1 MAKKN
6 NNWKWVLGI
15 GAGFGIGYLWLR
27 KQADLIQF
35 GSVSVPYQAIKS
47 GNLILG
53 LRLPIIN
60 ASSLGARI
68 TGFTGYIL
76 TPSGSVIGTVFMP
89 TTGTVAPYQ
98 QATLGFDATLKIAD
112 IITEAGTQIVTGSFP
127 TNWSD
132 IQKYLKGFRLKG
144 QVRVFG
150 IPIPIEM
157 PLI

>member
-1 MAKKN
+1 MARKN
-6 NNWKWVLGI
+6 NTWKWILGL
-15 GAGFGIGYLWLR
+15 GGFGAVGYFWL
-27 KQADLIQF
+27 KSQANLIQF

-76 TPSGSVIGTVFMP
+76 TPAGSVIGTVFMP
-89 TTGTVAPYQ
+89 TVGTVSPYQ
-98 QATLGFDATLKIAD
+98 QAELKFTATLKITD
-112 IITEAGTQIVTGSFP
+112 IITEAGTQIIGGTLP
-127 TNWSD
+127 TTWNE
-132 IQKYLKGFRLKG
+132 IQKYLKGYRLKG

-157 PLI
+157 PLL